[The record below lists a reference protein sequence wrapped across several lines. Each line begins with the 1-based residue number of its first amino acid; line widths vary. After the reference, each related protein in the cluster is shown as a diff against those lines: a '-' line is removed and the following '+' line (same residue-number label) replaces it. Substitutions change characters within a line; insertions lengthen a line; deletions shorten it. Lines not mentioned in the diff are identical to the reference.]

1 MKKIAVS
8 LLAVSLVV
16 FFAVPAMAEVTPYG
30 SMRLLTGWHTLD
42 YAASGVD
49 DDSDMYWE
57 LSDISRFGAKF
68 KTGDISGHV
77 ELGISGATDGT
88 KNNNTYD
95 RLLYGTWDFGG
106 GSLMVGQNYP
116 PYTMISAQIA
126 PKVRLGGNPGDYNAE
141 NGFVGYGA
149 LWEARKPQV
158 RLTLNNGFYVALLRP
173 ESGEPDAAV
182 ADGDVDT
189 SIPKLCVGYD
199 YKTEGLSLNGGVAYN
214 TYNYEA
220 GTFDETVDSYLIYVD
235 GKMPLGMVDLQASIH
250 YGQNL
255 TDFGLWNREDA
266 AQATVVGNDVEDSTS
281 YGGYVQVA
289 IPVDPAKISLGYA
302 YTQSDRDLAAPND
315 EADGQQSYFVNAKIP
330 IADTFFIVPE
340 FTYYD
345 QMDDD
350 AGQEEND
357 AWFLGL
363 LWRMDF

>member
-1 MKKIAVS
+1 MKKIGVS

-30 SMRLLTGWHTLD
+30 SMRLLTGWYTHD

-49 DDSDMYWE
+49 DDDELYWN

-77 ELGISGATDGT
+77 EFGLIGADGGN
-88 KNNNTYD
+88 KTYD

-116 PYTMISAQIA
+116 PYTMISAQVA
-126 PKVRLGGNPGDYNAE
+126 PRIGLPGTNHGDYNAE
-141 NGFVGYGA
+141 NTFVGYGA
-149 LWEARKPQV
+149 LWEARKPQI
-158 RLTLNNGFYVALLRP
+158 RLTIDNGFYVALIEP
-173 ESGEPDAAV
+173 ESREPEGV
-182 ADGDVDT
+182 AGGGDTDLT
-189 SIPKLCVGYD
+189 IPKLCVGYD

-214 TYNYEA
+214 TYDYEEV
-220 GTFDETVDSYLIYVD
+220 GTIDESVDSYLIYVNC
-235 GKMPLGMVDLQASIH
+235 KAPVGMVDLQASVH

-255 TDFGLWNREDA
+255 GDFGLWHRETA
-266 AQATVVGNDVEDSTS
+266 AQARAVANDIEDSDS

-289 IPVDPAKISLGYA
+289 IPVDPAKITLGYG
-302 YTQSDRDLAAPND
+302 YVRSDRDLAAPND
-315 EADGQQSYFVNAKIP
+315 ETDEQQSYFVNAKLP

-345 QMDDD
+345 QMDDE
-350 AGQEEND
+350 AGQEEDD
-357 AWFLGL
+357 AWFLGV
-363 LWRMDF
+363 LWQMNF

>member
-1 MKKIAVS
+1 MKKIGVS
-8 LLAVSLVV
+8 LLAVSLAV
-16 FFAVPAMAEVTPYG
+16 FIAIPALAEVAPYA
-30 SMRLLTGWHTLD
+30 SMRQLTGAYTVD

-49 DDSDMYWE
+49 DDTDVYWE
-57 LSDISRFGAKF
+57 LSNISRFGAKF

-77 ELGISGATDGT
+77 EFGLTGAESG
-88 KNNNTYD
+88 NNTYD
-95 RLLYGTWDFGG
+95 RLLYGTWDFGA
-106 GSLMVGQNYP
+106 GSLMIGQNYP
-116 PYTMISAQIA
+116 PYTMVSAQIA
-126 PKVRLGGNPGDYNAE
+126 PRVDLGGSPGNYNAE

-149 LWEARKPQV
+149 LWEARKTQA
-158 RLTLNNGFYVALLRP
+158 RLTLVNGFYVALLAP
-173 ESGEPDAAV
+173 ESGVPDAAV
-182 ADGDVDT
+182 AGGDVDT
-189 SIPKLCVGYD
+189 TMPKLCVGYD

-214 TYNYEA
+214 TYNYEV
-220 GTFDETVDSYLIYVD
+220 GTFDETVDSYLIYVN
-235 GKMPLGMVDLQASIH
+235 GKMPLGMVNLQASIH

-266 AQATVVGNDVEDSTS
+266 AQATVVGNDVEDSTC

-289 IPVDPAKISLGYA
+289 IPVDPAKISLGYG

-315 EADGQQSYFVNAKIP
+315 DAEGQQSYFVNAKIP

-350 AGQEEND
+350 AGQEEDD